1 MKKLHG
7 CIINSCILK
16 ALTVSL
22 FTLVLS
28 ACDNEQSDSG
38 KTSSNKQNKIIAM
51 STDRIGTIT
60 ADSVF
65 NMYDITVAFPDYS
78 VVEELNY
85 HLGSPYPII
94 RVSKGVKTLMIINP
108 DKSQKKIY
116 SVIIEDNLI
125 KNDLGH
131 PLGTDY
137 SKIYTYGQNE
147 ECQLGTEDMAAKVLC
162 YAPKTPNILY
172 VFNGKGGGNA
182 MPKADVLQGWSLES
196 IIWRPQAIQ

>member
-7 CIINSCILK
+7 CISNSFILK
-16 ALTVSL
+16 ALTISFVA
-22 FTLVLS
+22 LVLS
-28 ACDNEQSDSG
+28 GCDNEKSDS
-38 KTSSNKQNKIIAM
+38 KKNSSNELNKEIVM
-51 STDRIGTIT
+51 SADSIGTIN

-65 NMYDITVAFPDYS
+65 NMHDVTVAFPEYS

-85 HLGSPYPII
+85 HLGSPYPVI
-94 RVSKGVKTLMIINP
+94 RVSKGVKTLMTINP

-147 ECQLGTEDMAAKVLC
+147 ECQLGSEDMAAKVLC

-172 VFNGKGGGNA
+172 VFNGKGGGNT

-196 IIWRPQAIQ
+196 IIWRPKQ

>member
-1 MKKLHG
+1 MKKLQG
-7 CIINSCILK
+7 CISNNFILK
-16 ALTVSL
+16 ALTISFV
-22 FTLVLS
+22 TLALS
-28 ACDNEQSDSG
+28 ACDNEKSDSK
-38 KTSSNKQNKIIAM
+38 KTSSNELNKVIVM
-51 STDRIGTIT
+51 SADSIGTIN

-65 NMYDITVAFPDYS
+65 NMHDVTVAFPEYS

-94 RVSKGVKTLMIINP
+94 RVSKGVKTLMTINP

-147 ECQLGTEDMAAKVLC
+147 ECQLGTEDMAAKVVC

-172 VFNGKGGGNA
+172 VFNGKGGGNT

-196 IIWRPQAIQ
+196 IIWRPKL